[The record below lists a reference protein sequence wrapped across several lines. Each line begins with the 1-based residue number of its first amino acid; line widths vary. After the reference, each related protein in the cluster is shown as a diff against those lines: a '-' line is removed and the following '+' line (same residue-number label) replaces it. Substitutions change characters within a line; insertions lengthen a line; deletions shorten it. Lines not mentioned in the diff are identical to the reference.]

1 MQSVIL
7 FNNSIKTKTK
17 RKTMAF
23 KKIETF
29 VKEEE
34 QMNNRSLKSM
44 TQINFAEKNFKGN
57 YDCLI

>member
-1 MQSVIL
+1 
-7 FNNSIKTKTK
+7 
-17 RKTMAF
+17 MAF

-34 QMNNRSLKSM
+34 QMNNRILKSM

-57 YDCLI
+57 SDCLI

>member
-1 MQSVIL
+1 
-7 FNNSIKTKTK
+7 
-17 RKTMAF
+17 MAF

-34 QMNNRSLKSM
+34 QMNNRILKSM